1 MAFVVSGILSYL
13 ISKRITKPIVELS
26 KITEKMASGDYGAR
40 AKGKQTGEV
49 GVLINSFNSMADIL
63 KENIE
68 ELEDQKTGRFY
79 CKFCS

>member
-1 MAFVVSGILSYL
+1 MAL
-13 ISKRITKPIVELS
+13 
-26 KITEKMASGDYGAR
+26 GDYGAR

-68 ELEDQKTGRFY
+68 ELEDSARKQEDFAS
-79 CKFCS
+79 FI